1 MAASLAVLCRRGRE
15 GAVSLL
21 CAVSYGEGEGRGRKS
36 SMPLCQF
43 CHDSDNP

>member
-21 CAVSYGEGEGRGRKS
+21 CAVSYGEGEGAQVVNAAVS
-36 SMPLCQF
+36 VMS
-43 CHDSDNP
+43 